1 MLNFSRYRA
10 LVIATCIG
18 MLCVLLAG
26 ALVTKTGSGD
36 GCGTD
41 WPLCNGKF
49 VPAHTLESLIEYS
62 HRFITGIVGM
72 LVLASFIATLMMYRA
87 YKEPVIYA
95 SGSGFFTLL
104 QALLGALAVKFP
116 TSPAVMALHFGFSI
130 MAFALTLLLVMW
142 TRRLRDG
149 KPVTD
154 RTAPRIPASVY
165 VFALSILVYSYIVI
179 YIGAY
184 VRHTVSSGGCI
195 GWPLCNGDL
204 IPTMEGAT
212 RIVFIHRVAAAVLWL
227 LILLFFIHVNRVLK
241 GEAHAS
247 MRRTALLVFIL
258 VCCQVFSGALL
269 TWTLRDNDWF
279 IFTSILHNLII
290 SGLFGILCDFMIRAW
305 KMREGRFNA

>member
-1 MLNFSRYRA
+1 MLNYSRYRV
-10 LVIATCIG
+10 LVTATCIG
-18 MLCVLLAG
+18 MLLVLLAG
-26 ALVTKTGSGD
+26 ALVTKTESGN

-49 VPAHTLESLIEYS
+49 IPAYTLQSMIEYS
-62 HRFITGIVGM
+62 HRFITGIVGL
-72 LVLASFIATLMMYRA
+72 LVLAAFIATLMLYRSH
-87 YKEPVIYA
+87 KEPVFYA
-95 SGSGFFTLL
+95 SATGFFTVL
-104 QALLGALAVKFP
+104 QAVLGALAVKYP

-130 MAFALTLLLVMW
+130 MAFAFTLLLVMW

-149 KPVTD
+149 QPIMDK
-154 RTAPRIPASVY
+154 TAQGIPASVY

-212 RIVFIHRVAAAVLWL
+212 RIVFIHRVAAAILWL

-241 GEAHAS
+241 GEAHVN
-247 MRRTALLVFIL
+247 MRKTALIVFIL
-258 VCCQVFSGALL
+258 VCCQVLSGALL
-269 TWTLRDNDWF
+269 TWTLRNNDWF

-305 KMREGRFNA
+305 KNARRAV

>member
-72 LVLASFIATLMMYRA
+72 LVLASFIATLMMYRS
-87 YKEPVIYA
+87 YKEPIIYA

-116 TSPAVMALHFGFSI
+116 TSPAIMALHFGFSI
-130 MAFALTLLLVMW
+130 MAFTFTLLLVMW
-142 TRRLRDG
+142 TRRLKNDQQAVDKTVRVI
-149 KPVTD
+149 PV
-154 RTAPRIPASVY
+154 SVY
-165 VFALSILVYSYIVI
+165 AFSLSILVYSYFVI
-179 YIGAY
+179 YLGAY
-184 VRHTVSSGGCI
+184 VRHTVSSGGCV

-227 LILLFFIHVNRVLK
+227 LILLFLIHVNRVCK
-241 GEAHAS
+241 GVQHAS
-247 MRRTALLVFIL
+247 MRNTATLVFIL
-258 VCCQVFSGALL
+258 VCCQVLSGALL
-269 TWTLRDNDWF
+269 TITIRNNDWF

-305 KMREGRFNA
+305 KWREGRFNA